1 MKRKVEKAINF
12 TLIELLV
19 VIAIIAI
26 LASMLLPALGK
37 ARDKAKAIACTS
49 NLKQLSMSYFNY
61 LDDNS
66 EHNIYFGNDSWAK
79 HWYRQMVQQK
89 YIVGTNINTEW
100 RGLDS
105 DEVCANPSGILSCPS
120 EPGNFANSKYFRGSH
135 YSLNDT
141 QLVRP
146 SSDGSLLNSM
156 CWIKSPR
163 NKGKVSE
170 IGLLGDNA
178 VQTGSPSHIFDYQ
191 TINRGFRHNGGR
203 CWNVSFLDGHTGT
216 FSIAEAPK
224 DPFGIFRYRCDEWR

>member
-1 MKRKVEKAINF
+1 MKRKVEKAIGF

-79 HWYRQMVQQK
+79 HWFRQMVQQK
-89 YIVGTNINTEW
+89 YIIGTNINPEW
-100 RGLDS
+100 RGLDT
-105 DEVCANPSGILSCPS
+105 DEVCASPSGVLSCPS
-120 EPGNFANSKYFRGSH
+120 EPGNFANAKYFRGSH
-135 YSLNDT
+135 YGLNDT
-141 QLVRP
+141 QIVLP
-146 SSDGSLLNSM
+146 SGGGIDPR

-163 NKGKVSE
+163 SKGRTSE
-170 IGLLGDNA
+170 IALLGDNG
-178 VQTGSPSHIFDYQ
+178 VQNGGSAATFDHQ
-191 TINRGFRHNGGR
+191 TVNRGFRHNGGR
-203 CWNVSFLDGHTGT
+203 YWNVSFLDGHTGT
-216 FSIAEAPK
+216 FNLAEAPK
-224 DPFGIFRYRCDEWR
+224 DPLGLFRYRCDKWR